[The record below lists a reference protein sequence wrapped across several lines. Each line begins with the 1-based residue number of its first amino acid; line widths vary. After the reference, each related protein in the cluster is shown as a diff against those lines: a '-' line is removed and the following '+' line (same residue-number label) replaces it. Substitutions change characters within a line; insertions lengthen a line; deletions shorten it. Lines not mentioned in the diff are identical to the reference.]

1 MFERILIA
9 NRGEIACRIIDTAR
23 RLGVRTVALY
33 SDADAGARHV
43 RLADEA
49 YPIGKAPAADS
60 YLRIESVIEVARH
73 AGAEAVHPGYG
84 FLAENPSLAEACA
97 VAGLAFIGPS
107 ADAIRAM
114 GAKDRA
120 KQLMEQAG
128 VPVVPGYHEDSRDL
142 KVLTTQARLI
152 GFPIL
157 VKAVAGGGGRG
168 MRTVSRELDLA
179 EAIAAARR
187 EAASAFGDDRVLL
200 EKFIARPRHVEI
212 QVFADRHGNCVHLFE
227 RDCSIQRRHQK
238 VIEEAPSPAIS
249 PETRAAMGE
258 AAVTAAR
265 AIDYVGAGTVEF
277 MVDSHANFMFM
288 EMNTRLQVEHPVTEM
303 IAGVDLVEWQLRVA
317 AGEPL
322 PLPQDR
328 IELVGHAIEARL
340 YAEDPRKEFLPST
353 GKLVH
358 LRLPAEPGA
367 SLPGTRAAVR
377 VDSGVDQGD
386 VVSPH
391 YDAMLA
397 KIVVWGRDRPEAV
410 RLMARALA
418 DTELVGPASNLDFL
432 SAIVRHPAFA
442 ANDIDTG
449 FVLRHRDELL
459 PEPAPTPALALAL
472 AALYLVHDRRR
483 KTAAEAARTADP
495 YSPWASGR
503 GWRLNDVARESV
515 TLIPGL
521 DPGTNGAPV
530 PVEIRND
537 RQGTR
542 LVLPDGEVEARARF
556 TDDGRLSAVVGGIAV
571 TVSVVDHLD
580 ARGERQLTVI
590 VQDATYR
597 LGVEDPLAVAAHHEA
612 EGGQLTAPM
621 PGRVTQVLAE
631 DGAHVARGAPLL
643 VIEAMKMEHTV
654 AAPVAGQVTK
664 IKYGVGDWVGEGESL
679 LDFVA
684 EEGPA

>member
-128 VPVVPGYHEDSRDL
+128 VPVVPGYHEHSRDL

-187 EAASAFGDDRVLL
+187 EAQAAFGDDRVLL
-200 EKFIARPRHVEI
+200 EKVVARARHVEI
-212 QVFADRHGNCVHLFE
+212 QVFADGHGNIVHLYE

-238 VIEEAPSPAIS
+238 VIEEAPSPALS
-249 PETRAAMGE
+249 PELRLAMGE
-258 AAVTAAR
+258 AAVRAAE
-265 AIDYVGAGTVEF
+265 AIGYLGAGTVEF
-277 MVDSHANFMFM
+277 LLDSSGGFHFM

-303 IAGVDLVEWQLRVA
+303 ITGLDLVEWQLRVA

-322 PLPQDR
+322 PLAQDQ
-328 IELVGHAIEARL
+328 IELFGHALEARL

-353 GKLVH
+353 GRLVH
-358 LRLPAEPGA
+358 LRLPGVPGA
-367 SLPGTRAAVR
+367 SPAGARVPVR
-377 VDSGVDQGD
+377 IDTGVDQGD
-386 VVSPH
+386 EVTPY
-391 YDAMLA
+391 YDPLIA
-397 KIVVWGRDRPEAV
+397 KIVVWGRDRAEAL
-410 RLMARALA
+410 RRMTRALA
-418 DTELVGPASNLDFL
+418 DTELVGPATNLEFL
-432 SAIVRHPAFA
+432 SAVVGHPAFV
-442 ANDIDTG
+442 ANEVDTG
-449 FVLRHRDELL
+449 FVLRHREELVA
-459 PEPAPTPALALAL
+459 EPAPAPALALAL
-472 AALYLVHDRRR
+472 AALYLLLDRRR
-483 KTAAEAARTADP
+483 RTAAEAARTADP
-495 YSPWASGR
+495 YTPWAGAD
-503 GWRLNDVARESV
+503 GWRLNDAAHETV
-515 TLIPGL
+515 TLI
-521 DPGTNGAPV
+521 DNGAPV
-530 PVEIRND
+530 PVEVRTD
-537 RQGTR
+537 RRGTR
-542 LVLPDGEVEARARF
+542 LVLPDGEVGARASF
-556 TDDGRLSAVVGGIAV
+556 TADGRLSAAVGGIAV
-571 TVSVVDHLD
+571 TVSVIDHVD

-597 LGVEDPLAVAAHHEA
+597 LGVEDPLAVAAHQDA

-631 DGAHVARGAPLL
+631 DGARVARGAPLL

-654 AAPVAGQVTK
+654 AAPASGQVTK
-664 IKYGVGDWVGEGESL
+664 VKYAVGDWVGEGESL

-684 EEGPA
+684 EDGGG